1 MATIEKRVSAS
12 GVVSFRARVRR
23 TGEPQVTKTF
33 KRKTDAEAW
42 ARELESR
49 ADRGFALPTREDLSR
64 TLADAVDAW
73 IEKKAPTLAE
83 SDRENAKRM
92 ATWWREELGRIA
104 LVRLT
109 PELIDEKVAALRRER
124 DDEGRRVR
132 SDARVNRYVATL
144 SRVLGFAVK
153 KLRWI
158 DRNPCQ
164 SVDRLDEPDG
174 RVRFLTDDEARALLA
189 AVDDR
194 KKPAFG
200 LFVRFALYTG
210 ARRGEIAKLRW
221 DDVDVKG
228 ARVTFRGVTVRDR
241 VTVRGTKTATARTLP
256 MPSVLVD
263 AVKEFAKV
271 RPLDGDALLFPHSFR
286 YDWREVQGTLPDFVF
301 HSLRHSVASHVA
313 MAGGSPLDIAAVTGH
328 KTLAM
333 VKRYSHLSDEH
344 VRSKLEEAAAR
355 IAPKGQG

>member
-1 MATIEKRVSAS
+1 MATIEKRISAS
-12 GVVSFRARVRR
+12 GLVSFRARVRR

-33 KRKTDAEAW
+33 ARKTDAEAW

-49 ADRGFALPTREDLSR
+49 ADRGFALPSREDLTR
-64 TLADAVDAW
+64 TVGDAIDEW
-73 IEKKAPTLAE
+73 IKKRLPDL
-83 SDRENAKRM
+83 SDTDRDNAKRM
-92 ATWWREELGRIA
+92 ATWWKAKVGRIA

-109 PELIDEKVAALRRER
+109 PEMIGDRVRELRDEK
-124 DDEGRRVR
+124 DTEGRRLR
-132 SDARVNRYVATL
+132 TDARVNRYLATL
-144 SRVLGFAVK
+144 SRVLGFAVR

-158 DRNPCQ
+158 ERNPCQ

-174 RVRFLTDDEARALLA
+174 RVRFLTDAEVETLLK

-194 KKPAFG
+194 KKPSFG

-221 DDVDVKG
+221 SDLDLSG
-228 ARVTFRGVTVRDR
+228 GRVTFRGITVRDR

-256 MPSVLVD
+256 MPIVLLT
-263 AVKEFAKV
+263 AVKDFAKV
-271 RPLDGDALLFPHSFR
+271 RPLDSDALLFPHSFR
-286 YDWREVQGTLPDFVF
+286 YDWREVQDVLPDFVF

-355 IAPKGQG
+355 IAPKGQA